1 MSGELSQP
9 ANIKCNN
16 SLIYNIISAYLLS
29 IWKHLIGAQ
38 CPFLPIQ
45 FHQPKECQ
53 LKQYNRFASLNI
65 FLKEYVSQFLWMCI
79 ICTI

>member
-45 FHQPKECQ
+45 FHQPKECG
-53 LKQYNRFASLNI
+53 LLN
-65 FLKEYVSQFLWMCI
+65 
-79 ICTI
+79 